1 MIAGPRNG
9 QTGNRPDK
17 KGVHQ
22 GEMDYPRGPALLFV
36 KTIRLANSF
45 SIYGLLFFHFTLPKK
60 IMLDVGLYFMK
71 RFRDVFCVFMVT
83 S

>member
-1 MIAGPRNG
+1 LIAGPRKG

-17 KGVHQ
+17 KDVHQ

-36 KTIRLANSF
+36 KTIRFANSF
-45 SIYGLLFFHFTLPKK
+45 STPPLILSLYTSQENHSKLGPLLYEM
-60 IMLDVGLYFMK
+60 I
-71 RFRDVFCVFMVT
+71 